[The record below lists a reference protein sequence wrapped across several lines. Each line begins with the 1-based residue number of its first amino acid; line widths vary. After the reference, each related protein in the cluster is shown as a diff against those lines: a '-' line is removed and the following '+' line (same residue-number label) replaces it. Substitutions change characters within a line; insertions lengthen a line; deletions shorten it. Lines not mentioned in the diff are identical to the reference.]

1 MEYQYNYS
9 FLSEWIKANP
19 NIQVKAILE
28 AIGSKSN
35 NSLRSWEQKQCAMP
49 VIALLRFCNAFQVPI
64 SAFLYNTGEPC
75 KTEVDISDT
84 AQFEPEGGYTTDPSK
99 RLPGERK
106 PLAPTNVT
114 IIQSIVPN
122 SKVLT
127 PSEEETKTI
136 ENGSTQVEPNRNAL
150 NVIDLQNRHMANEAE
165 HFKQQQ
171 RMLDIIAKQQE
182 QIRDLTKLLQEER
195 EKSKP
200 SGYETIAEP

>member
-19 NIQVKAILE
+19 NIQVKTILKT
-28 AIGSKSN
+28 IGSKSN
-35 NSLRSWEQKQCAMP
+35 NSLRSWEQRLCAMP
-49 VIALLRFCNAFQVPI
+49 VITLLRFCNAFQVPI

-75 KTEVDISDT
+75 KTKVDISDT

-106 PLAPTNVT
+106 PLSPTNVT
-114 IIQSIVPN
+114 
-122 SKVLT
+122 
-127 PSEEETKTI
+127 
-136 ENGSTQVEPNRNAL
+136 
-150 NVIDLQNRHMANEAE
+150 
-165 HFKQQQ
+165 
-171 RMLDIIAKQQE
+171 IIAKQQE

-200 SGYETIAEP
+200 SGYKTIAEP